1 MLRHMIGFLVLNDLN
16 DEQLTRR
23 VRTENNELKVK
34 KKSTLK
40 ILRENEILDDTRS

>member
-1 MLRHMIGFLVLNDLN
+1 MIGFLVLNDLN

-34 KKSTLK
+34 KKK
-40 ILRENEILDDTRS
+40 AH

>member
-1 MLRHMIGFLVLNDLN
+1 MIGFLVLNDLN

-23 VRTENNELKVK
+23 VRTENNELQVKRK

-40 ILRENEILDDTRS
+40 ILGENEILDDKS

>member
-34 KKSTLK
+34 KKKNTLK
-40 ILRENEILDDTRS
+40 ILRENEILDDRS

>member
-40 ILRENEILDDTRS
+40 ILRENEILDDRS

>member
-40 ILRENEILDDTRS
+40 ILRENEILDDMS

>member
-34 KKSTLK
+34 KKK
-40 ILRENEILDDTRS
+40 HIEDFKREWNIRW